1 MENLALK
8 DELAPGLLVQ
18 HFKRETIDVSKNP
31 TEYLYEI
38 LAVAR
43 HSETGEELVVYKSL
57 YTNDKV
63 PLGHVCARPLKMF
76 LSEVDHDKYPN
87 IKQTFRFEAF

>member
-38 LAVAR
+38 LAVAK

-57 YTNDKV
+57 YANDKV
-63 PLGHVCARPLKMF
+63 PLGYVCARPLKMF